1 MLQLVYSV
9 ASMQLVSNPAGSTTQ
24 RRERTQRRT
33 NTTPFRTAVR
43 GTELRSMRL
52 TGEVTLVTVAKGIV
66 ERFASE
72 GARVA
77 FTGRDAATG
86 ARVEQRIRNAS
97 DKRGS

>member
-1 MLQLVYSV
+1 
-9 ASMQLVSNPAGSTTQ
+9 
-24 RRERTQRRT
+24 
-33 NTTPFRTAVR
+33 
-43 GTELRSMRL
+43 MRL
-52 TGEVTLVTVAKGIV
+52 TGEVTLVTGAKGIGQGIV